1 MKKIVIA
8 SIAALAVAS
17 SAFAG
22 VDAAKCAGCHGAKFE
37 KKALGQSAVVAD
49 LTHADIAT
57 KLKGYKNTPGF
68 GHSGAKGA
76 MAGQVK
82 AYSDADLE
90 AFSKTI
96 GK

>member
-8 SIAALAVAS
+8 TIATLAVGS
-17 SAFAG
+17 TLMAG
-22 VDAAKCAGCHGAKFE
+22 VDATKCATCHGAKFE
-37 KKALGQSAVVAD
+37 KKALGQSAIVAD
-49 LTHADIAT
+49 LKHADIAT
-57 KLKGYKNTPGF
+57 KLKGYKDTPGF
-68 GHSGAKGA
+68 GHSGAKGV
-76 MAGQVK
+76 MVGQVK